1 MLKLIKNIPRI
12 FKLTYQGWKE
22 DNGSRLSAALTYY
35 TVFSLAPMLIIAIA
49 VAGLIWQQSSVQDM
63 VLSQIQGLIGEQ
75 GREFIA
81 SLLDSASKPAQGV
94 FATIVGLVT
103 LIFGALGVFNE
114 LHNSLNTIWDVPVKQ
129 IKGFWNSVKEVVV
142 NRFLSFTMVLGI
154 GFMLLVSL
162 MISTGISALGDW
174 VGTLLPFQEVI
185 LQVINLIIS
194 LGILTVFFALI
205 FKILPDA
212 DVAWRDVWVGA
223 FVTAI
228 LFSIGKTLIGLY
240 LGSSAVGTT
249 FGAAG
254 SLVLLLLWIYYSA
267 QILFFGAEFTQV
279 YANTLGSRI
288 VPEGQ
293 AATKIQRPEETP
305 PSKTPATTPGVAAFS
320 KTPAVSAGT
329 VPPTEGTSRQIIPVT
344 GTTYVM
350 NPLIERE
357 NRQTARFFF
366 GLLTASF
373 LTGILTTFFGMKK
386 TKFGK

>member
-1 MLKLIKNIPRI
+1 MFKLIKNLPRI
-12 FKLTYQGWKE
+12 VILTYQGWKE
-22 DNGSRLSAALTYY
+22 DNGSRLAAALTYY

-49 VAGLIWQQSSVQDM
+49 VAGLIWQRQAVQDQ
-63 VLSQIQGLIGEQ
+63 VLSQVQGLIGAQ
-75 GREFIA
+75 GKTFI
-81 SLLDSASKPAQGV
+81 SGLLDSASKPAQGV
-94 FATIVGLVT
+94 FATIVGVVT

-114 LHNSLNTIWDVPVKQ
+114 LHNSLNTVWDVPEKKVV
-129 IKGFWNSVKEVVV
+129 GMWNSIKEVVM

-162 MISTGISALGDW
+162 VISTGISALGNW
-174 VGTLLPFQEVI
+174 VGTVLPFQEVI
-185 LQVINLIIS
+185 LQIINLIIS
-194 LGILTVFFALI
+194 IGILTVFFGLI
-205 FKILPDA
+205 FKVLPDA
-212 DVAWRDVWVGA
+212 NIAWRDVWVGA

-254 SLVLLLLWIYYSA
+254 SLVLLLLWVYYSA

-288 VPEGQ
+288 VPEQQ
-293 AATKIQRPEETP
+293 AARIQRPEETP
-305 PSKTPATTPGVAAFS
+305 PSKTPATTPGVAASS
-320 KTPAVSAGT
+320 KTPAGSPGT
-329 VPPTEGTSRQIIPVT
+329 VPVAAATNRQIIPVT
-344 GTTYVM
+344 GTVYEM

-366 GLLTASF
+366 GLMTASF

-386 TKFGK
+386 TNLGK

>member
-1 MLKLIKNIPRI
+1 MIKLLKNIPKLV
-12 FKLTYQGWKE
+12 KLTYQGWKE
-22 DNGSRLSAALTYY
+22 DNGSRLAAALTYY

-49 VAGLIWQQSSVQDM
+49 VAGLIWQRQAVQDQ
-63 VLSQIQGLIGEQ
+63 VLNQMQGLIGEQ
-75 GREFIA
+75 GKTFI
-81 SLLDSASKPAQGV
+81 SGLLDSASKPAQGI
-94 FATIVGLVT
+94 FATIIGIVT

-114 LHNSLNTIWDVPVKQ
+114 LHNSLNTIWDVPEKK
-129 IKGFWNSVKEVVV
+129 ITGMWNSIKEVVI
-142 NRFLSFTMVLGI
+142 NRFLSFTMVLGV

-162 MISTGISALGDW
+162 VISTGITALGNW
-174 VGTLLPFQEVI
+174 VGTFLPFQELI
-185 LQVINLIIS
+185 LQIINLIIS
-194 LGILTVFFALI
+194 IGVLTLFFGLI
-205 FKILPDA
+205 FKLLPDA

-223 FVTAI
+223 FVTAV

-288 VPEGQ
+288 VPEQQ
-293 AATKIQRPEETP
+293 AATTIQRPEETP
-305 PSKTPATTPGVAAFS
+305 PSKTPATTPGIAASS
-320 KTPAVSAGT
+320 KTPAGPPEN
-329 VPPTEGTSRQIIPVT
+329 VPPAVGTNRQIIPVT
-344 GTTYVM
+344 GPTYEM

-366 GLLTASF
+366 GLMTASF
-373 LTGILTTFFGMKK
+373 LTGILTTFFGMRK
-386 TKFGK
+386 TKSGK

>member
-1 MLKLIKNIPRI
+1 MIKLIKNLPKLV
-12 FKLTYQGWKE
+12 KLTYQGWKE

-49 VAGLIWQQSSVQDM
+49 VAGLIWQRQAVQNQ
-63 VLSQIQGLIGEQ
+63 VLNQVQGLIGSQ
-75 GREFIA
+75 GKTFI
-81 SLLDSASKPAQGV
+81 SGLLDSASKPAQGIV
-94 FATIVGLVT
+94 ATIVGLVT

-114 LHNSLNTIWDVPVKQ
+114 LHNSLNTVWDVPEKKIVG
-129 IKGFWNSVKEVVV
+129 IWNSIKEVIV

-162 MISTGISALGDW
+162 VISTGITALGNW
-174 VGTLLPFQEVI
+174 VGNLVPFQQLI
-185 LQVINLIIS
+185 LQIFNLVISIV
-194 LGILTVFFALI
+194 ILTVFFALI
-205 FKILPDA
+205 YKVLPDA
-212 DVAWRDVWVGA
+212 EIAWSDVWVGA

-228 LFSIGKTLIGLY
+228 LFSIGKLLIGLY
-240 LGSSAVGTT
+240 LGSRAVGTT

-254 SLVLLLLWIYYSA
+254 SLVLLLLWVYYSA

-288 VPEGQ
+288 VPEAQ
-293 AATKIQRPEETP
+293 AAKTIRRPEETP
-305 PSKTPATTPGVAAFS
+305 PSKIPAASPGVASASGTQNTPQRSATPATGAN
-320 KTPAVSAGT
+320 
-329 VPPTEGTSRQIIPVT
+329 RQIMPVT
-344 GTTYVM
+344 GPTYEM

-366 GLLTASF
+366 GLMTASF

-386 TKFGK
+386 TKLGK